1 MWRMRRSNKLS
12 WIFLII
18 ALPVFACLSPTR
30 SPLTPTAIP
39 TDTLEPTRTPHAL
52 TLGDPQS
59 VEPGGFSFQAVSGF
73 RAEIQASQ
81 VTLRNPDAT
90 ISITL
95 SGAPSEGDTQSLQ
108 STLDNFLNNVA
119 KDASNFKASES
130 YPVTVGGTEG
140 LAVDISGELFGDE
153 ITGTIVVASPE
164 NKQFFF
170 AFGFAANGPAG
181 NRWEGEGSPAFD
193 AVLSSIRFFEPVSD
207 VNTDSCPISDDETY
221 GYTEANPIQVGGGD
235 FDGPPRERAYLDNL
249 RGPNGEPISYSR
261 LKSFE
266 SGDTIL
272 DSYEI
277 TVLED
282 SVTLYLDEYNYS
294 EPQAPI
300 GFTCAGEFPL
310 TAP

>member
-1 MWRMRRSNKLS
+1 MRRRLS
-12 WIFLII
+12 PLSLIPLTLGLA
-18 ALPVFACLSPTR
+18 ALACLSPAR
-30 SPLTPTAIP
+30 STLTPTVIP

-52 TLGDPQS
+52 TLGDPQR

-81 VTLRNPDAT
+81 VALRNPDVS

-95 SGAPSEGDTQSLQ
+95 AGAPAEGDTQSLQ

-119 KDASNFKASES
+119 KDASNFKVSES
-130 YPVTVGGTEG
+130 YPVTVGGSEG
-140 LAVDISGELFGDE
+140 LAIDISGELFGDE
-153 ITGTIVVASPE
+153 ITGQVVVVSPE

-170 AFGFAANGPAG
+170 AFGFATNEPAG
-181 NRWEGEGSPAFD
+181 NRWEAEGNPAFE
-193 AVLSSIRFFEPVSD
+193 AVLSSIQFFEPVSA
-207 VNTDSCPISDDETY
+207 VNADSCPISEDETY
-221 GYTEANPIQVGGGD
+221 GYMEANPIRVGGGD

-249 RGPNGEPISYSR
+249 RGPNGEPISYNR
-261 LKSFE
+261 LNSFE

-277 TVLED
+277 TVLEE
-282 SVTLYLDEYNYS
+282 SVTLYLDEYNYT

-310 TAP
+310 TTP

>member
-1 MWRMRRSNKLS
+1 M
-12 WIFLII
+12 
-18 ALPVFACLSPTR
+18 
-30 SPLTPTAIP
+30 
-39 TDTLEPTRTPHAL
+39 
-52 TLGDPQS
+52 LGDPQR
-59 VEPGGFSFQAVSGF
+59 VEPGGFLFQAVSGF

-81 VTLRNPDAT
+81 ATLRNPDVS

-95 SGAPSEGDTQSLQ
+95 AGAPAEGDTQSLQ

-130 YPVTVGGTEG
+130 YPVTVGGAEG

-153 ITGTIVVASPE
+153 ITGKIVVVSPE
-164 NKQFFF
+164 NEQFFF
-170 AFGFAANGPAG
+170 AFGFATNGPAG
-181 NRWEGEGSPAFD
+181 NHWEDEGSPAFE
-193 AVLSSIRFFEPVSD
+193 AVLSSIQFFEPVSD
-207 VNTDSCPISDDETY
+207 VNADSCPISEDETY
-221 GYTEANPIQVGGGD
+221 GYTEANPIRVGGGD

-261 LKSFE
+261 LNSFE

-272 DSYEI
+272 DRYEI
-277 TVLED
+277 TVLEE
-282 SVTLYLDEYNYS
+282 SVTLYLDEYNYT

-310 TAP
+310 MAP

>member
-1 MWRMRRSNKLS
+1 MRPRLS
-12 WIFLII
+12 PLSLIPLTLGLA
-18 ALPVFACLSPTR
+18 ALACLSQSRAT
-30 SPLTPTAIP
+30 LTPTAIP

-59 VEPGGFSFQAVSGF
+59 VEPGGFSFQSVSSL
-73 RAEIQASQ
+73 RAEIQAAQ
-81 VTLRNPDAT
+81 VSLRNPDAT
-90 ISITL
+90 ISISL
-95 SGAPSEGDTQSLQ
+95 AGAPSEGDTQSLQ
-108 STLDNFLNNVA
+108 STLDNFLNNIA
-119 KDASNFKASES
+119 KDATNFKASES
-130 YPVTVGGTEG
+130 YPVTVAGSEG

-153 ITGTIVVASPE
+153 ITGQIVVVSPE

-170 AFGFAANGPAG
+170 AFGFAANGPVG
-181 NRWEGEGSPAFD
+181 DRWENEGRPAFE

-207 VNTDSCPISDDETY
+207 PSTSSCPISDDETY
-221 GYTEANPIQVGGGD
+221 GYTEANPIRVGGGD

-261 LKSFE
+261 LNSFE

-272 DSYEI
+272 DSYQI
-277 TVLED
+277 TVLEE
-282 SVTLYLDEYNYS
+282 SVTLYLDEYTYS
-294 EPQAPI
+294 EPQAPV

>member
-1 MWRMRRSNKLS
+1 MQLRLS
-12 WIFLII
+12 PLSLIPLTLGLA
-18 ALPVFACLSPTR
+18 ALACLSPAR
-30 SPLTPTAIP
+30 STPTPTAIP

-52 TLGDPQS
+52 TLGDSQR
-59 VEPGGFSFQAVSGF
+59 VEPGGFSFQAVSGL
-73 RAEIQASQ
+73 RAEIQAAQ

-90 ISITL
+90 ISISL
-95 SGAPSEGDTQSLQ
+95 AGAPAEGETQSLQ
-108 STLDNFLNNVA
+108 STLDNFLNAVA
-119 KDASNFKASES
+119 KDASNFKASAS
-130 YPVTVGGTEG
+130 YPVTVAGSEG

-153 ITGTIVVASPE
+153 ITGKIVVVSPE

-170 AFGFAANGPAG
+170 AFGFAVNGPAG
-181 NRWEGEGSPAFD
+181 NRWENEGRPAFE
-193 AVLSSIRFFEPVSD
+193 AVLSSIRFFEPVSSASSS
-207 VNTDSCPISDDETY
+207 SCPISDDETY
-221 GYTEANPIQVGGGD
+221 GYTEANPIRVGGGD

-261 LKSFE
+261 LGSLE

-272 DSYEI
+272 DRYEI

-282 SVTLYLDEYNYS
+282 TVTLYLDEYNYT

-300 GFTCAGEFPL
+300 GFTCAGEFLL

>member
-1 MWRMRRSNKLS
+1 MRRSNKLS

-18 ALPVFACLSPTR
+18 ALPVFACLIPTR

-81 VTLRNPDAT
+81 VTLRNRDAT

-119 KDASNFKASES
+119 KDASDFKASEA

-153 ITGTIVVASPE
+153 ITGKIVVASPE

-170 AFGFAANGPAG
+170 AFGFAANGPTG
-181 NRWEGEGSPAFD
+181 NRWEEEGSPAFD
-193 AVLSSIRFFEPVSD
+193 AVLSSIQFFEPVSSAS
-207 VNTDSCPISDDETY
+207 TDFCPISDDETY
-221 GYTEANPIQVGGGD
+221 GYTEANPIRVGGGD

-282 SVTLYLDEYNYS
+282 TVTLYLDEYSYT

-310 TAP
+310 TEP

>member
-1 MWRMRRSNKLS
+1 MRPHLFPLS
-12 WIFLII
+12 LIPLTLGL
-18 ALPVFACLSPTR
+18 ATLACLSQARAT
-30 SPLTPTAIP
+30 LTPTAIP
-39 TDTLEPTRTPHAL
+39 TDTLAPTRTPHAL
-52 TLGDPQS
+52 TLGDTQS
-59 VEPGGFSFQAVSGF
+59 VEPGGFSFQAVSGL
-73 RAEIQASQ
+73 RAEIQGSQ

-90 ISITL
+90 ISISL
-95 SGAPSEGDTQSLQ
+95 AGAPSKGDTQSLQ
-108 STLDNFLNNVA
+108 STLDNFMNAVA

-130 YPVTVGGTEG
+130 YPVTVAGSDG

-153 ITGTIVVASPE
+153 ITGQIVVVSPE

-170 AFGFAANGPAG
+170 AFGFAVNGPAG
-181 NRWEGEGSPAFD
+181 NRWENEGRPAFE

-207 VNTDSCPISDDETY
+207 LSTGSCPISDNETY
-221 GYTEANPIQVGGGD
+221 GYTEANPIRVGGGD

-249 RGPNGEPISYSR
+249 RGPNGEPISYTR
-261 LKSFE
+261 QGSFD

-272 DSYEI
+272 DRYEI

-282 SVTLYLDEYNYS
+282 SVTLYLDEYSYM

-310 TAP
+310 TEP